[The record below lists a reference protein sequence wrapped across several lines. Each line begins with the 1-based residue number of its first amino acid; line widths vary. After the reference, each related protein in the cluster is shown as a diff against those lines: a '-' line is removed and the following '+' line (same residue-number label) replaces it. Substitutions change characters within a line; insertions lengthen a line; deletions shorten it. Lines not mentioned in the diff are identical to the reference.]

1 MTIKTQKSYVADM
14 KTLIIILNLCFF
26 SLQVTQAKPTKISAI
41 VEKISDGDTLQV
53 RLVGSKKTTKVRL
66 LGIDTPETDFNG
78 VTQGQAAL
86 MARDY
91 LRSLVPLKA
100 EVLLET
106 YSNSEDI
113 HQRLLAVIYFDGIEI
128 NLKMLESGMA
138 FTYFIFPYDKSLQKK
153 YALASQLASEE
164 KIGIFT
170 NKFQNLQAPYIFR
183 QEQKGTEGNMV
194 VASESKRKLFHQ
206 IDILKVEHYDRV
218 FFAIPEQ
225 AEERG
230 FNW

>member
-1 MTIKTQKSYVADM
+1 MFAFMKLQFIK
-14 KTLIIILNLCFF
+14 IIIVTIF
-26 SLQVTQAKPTKISAI
+26 SSALTLKTTLAKSAKITAI

-53 RLVGSKKTTKVRL
+53 RLAGSKKTTKVRL

-78 VTQGQAAL
+78 VSQGKAAL
-86 MARDY
+86 IARDY

-100 EVLLET
+100 EVQLET

-113 HQRLLAVIYFDGIEI
+113 HQRLLAVVYLDNIDI
-128 NLKMLESGMA
+128 NLRMLESGMA

-170 NKFQNLQAPYIFR
+170 NEFQNLQAPYIFR

-206 IDILKVEHYDRV
+206 IDILLVDHYDRV

>member
-1 MTIKTQKSYVADM
+1 M

-26 SLQVTQAKPTKISAI
+26 SLQLAQAKPTKISAI

-53 RLVGSKKTTKVRL
+53 RLAGSKKTTKVRL

-78 VTQGQAAL
+78 MTQGKAAL
-86 MARDY
+86 MARDF

-138 FTYFIFPYDKSLQKK
+138 YTYFIFPYDKSLQKK

-164 KIGIFT
+164 KIGIF
-170 NKFQNLQAPYIFR
+170 KDEFQNLQAPYIFR
-183 QEQKGTEGNMV
+183 QEQKGMEGNMV

-225 AEERG
+225 AKERG

>member
-1 MTIKTQKSYVADM
+1 MFAFMKLQFIK
-14 KTLIIILNLCFF
+14 IIIVTIF
-26 SLQVTQAKPTKISAI
+26 SSALTLKTTLAKSAKLTAI

-53 RLVGSKKTTKVRL
+53 RLAGSKKTTKVRL

-78 VTQGQAAL
+78 VSQGKTAL
-86 MARDY
+86 IARDY

-100 EVLLET
+100 EVQLET

-113 HQRLLAVIYFDGIEI
+113 HQRLLAVVYLDNIDI
-128 NLKMLESGMA
+128 NLRMLESGMA

-170 NKFQNLQAPYIFR
+170 NEFQNLQAPYIFR

-206 IDILKVEHYDRV
+206 IDILLVDHYDRV
-218 FFAIPEQ
+218 FFAIAEQ

>member
-1 MTIKTQKSYVADM
+1 MFAHMKLQFIKVITISVLASTLTIKSTLAKS
-14 KTLIIILNLCFF
+14 
-26 SLQVTQAKPTKISAI
+26 TKLSAI

-170 NKFQNLQAPYIFR
+170 NEFQNLQAPYIFR